1 MNTFFVD
8 TNYFLRLLTKDNKDQ
23 YNEAYELFNSAID
36 GKAQLNTTVIVFFE
50 IYWVLASFY
59 KKDKQM
65 TTKIIEKILKMDFVE
80 IENREIL
87 IEAVNLFKKHSV
99 DLEDCYNIVFYK
111 KNNLEKF
118 ASFDKKVTKI
128 LSKKPT

>member
-8 TNYFLRLLTKDNKDQ
+8 TNYFLRLLIKDNKNQ
-23 YNEAYELFNSAID
+23 YNAAYELFNSAID
-36 GKAQLNTTVIVFFE
+36 GKIHLDTTVIVFFE

-59 KKDKQM
+59 KKNKQVV
-65 TTKIIEKILKMDFVE
+65 TKFLEKILKMDFVE

-87 IEAVNLFKKHSV
+87 VEAIDVFRKYSL

-118 ASFDKKVTKI
+118 ASFDKKVRKI
-128 LSKKPT
+128 LFKK